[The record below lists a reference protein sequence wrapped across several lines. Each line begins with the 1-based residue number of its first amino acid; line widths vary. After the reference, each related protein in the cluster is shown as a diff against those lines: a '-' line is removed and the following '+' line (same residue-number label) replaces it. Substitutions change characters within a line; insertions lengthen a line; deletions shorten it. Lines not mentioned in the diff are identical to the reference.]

1 MNPFRPGAGRRPG
14 YMGHRPVIERPLLDI
29 VDRLHA
35 GEADLRLTY
44 LYRPRGNGKTV
55 LLRWLAEQAG
65 QKAGELPI
73 IQIRLL
79 PEHLTLSE
87 MLVRRIRSAI
97 GRTSGIVD
105 NLAVDP
111 EAGIPGVSLKVGSEP
126 RGDPILGLIDR
137 TEPEPQ
143 SARE

>member
-1 MNPFRPGAGRRPG
+1 MVEPARDTGVGSG
-14 YMGHRPVIERPLLDI
+14 SGI
-29 VDRLHA
+29 
-35 GEADLRLTY
+35 G
-44 LYRPRGNGKTV
+44 
-55 LLRWLAEQAG
+55 
-65 QKAGELPI
+65 
-73 IQIRLL
+73 
-79 PEHLTLSE
+79 SE
-87 MLVRRIRSAI
+87 GDVTSGMLVRRIRSAI